1 MLLGLVEMTSGL
13 VNAIFSLPEWQAVKM
28 IFFAP
33 CVLFLALMSRVVN
46 IVLSLIVVYTRMQ
59 DDVNTSM
66 ARGVLYLDACT
77 HISKV
82 H

>member
-1 MLLGLVEMTSGL
+1 MGKDCRTLLMR
-13 VNAIFSLPEWQAVKM
+13 
-28 IFFAP
+28 
-33 CVLFLALMSRVVN
+33 FLALMSRVVN
-46 IVLSLIVVYTRMQ
+46 IDLSLIVGYTCVQ

>member
-1 MLLGLVEMTSGL
+1 
-13 VNAIFSLPEWQAVKM
+13 
-28 IFFAP
+28 
-33 CVLFLALMSRVVN
+33 MSRVVK
-46 IVLSLIVVYTRMQ
+46 IDLSLIVGYTCVQ

-82 H
+82 HKVLKDELFVISREVVVN

>member
-1 MLLGLVEMTSGL
+1 MRFLGFNVSSSKYRFVADCWLYML
-13 VNAIFSLPEWQAVKM
+13 
-28 IFFAP
+28 
-33 CVLFLALMSRVVN
+33 
-46 IVLSLIVVYTRMQ
+46 Q

-82 H
+82 HQVLKDELFVINREVVVN

>member
-1 MLLGLVEMTSGL
+1 MR
-13 VNAIFSLPEWQAVKM
+13 
-28 IFFAP
+28 
-33 CVLFLALMSRVVN
+33 FLALMSRVVN
-46 IVLSLIVVYTRMQ
+46 IDLSLIVGYTCVQ

>member
-1 MLLGLVEMTSGL
+1 
-13 VNAIFSLPEWQAVKM
+13 
-28 IFFAP
+28 
-33 CVLFLALMSRVVN
+33 MSRVVN
-46 IVLSLIVVYTRMQ
+46 IDLSLIVGYTFMQ

-82 H
+82 HQVHKDELFVINREVVVN

>member
-1 MLLGLVEMTSGL
+1 
-13 VNAIFSLPEWQAVKM
+13 
-28 IFFAP
+28 
-33 CVLFLALMSRVVN
+33 MSRVV
-46 IVLSLIVVYTRMQ
+46 IIDLSLIVGYTCMQ

-82 H
+82 HQVLKDELFVINREVVVN